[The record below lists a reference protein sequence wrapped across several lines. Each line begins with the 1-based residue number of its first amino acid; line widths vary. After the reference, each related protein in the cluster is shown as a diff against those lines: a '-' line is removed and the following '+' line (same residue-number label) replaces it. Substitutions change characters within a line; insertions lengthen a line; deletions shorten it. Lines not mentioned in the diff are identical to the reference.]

1 MGESST
7 NMVTEALSNVTTI
20 FTQAVNMVTGVPLAM
35 AFIGISLAGAG
46 IGLFS
51 RVKSV

>member
-1 MGESST
+1 MEGTT
-7 NMVTEALSNVTTI
+7 NMISDALSNVTTI
-20 FTQAVNMVTGVPLAM
+20 FTQAVNMITGVPVAM
-35 AFIGISLAGAG
+35 AFIGISLVGAG